1 MNQNCLV
8 LATLVRYQ
16 SMIRDTL
23 EYTLPRDNYDVN
35 VYNTKKAAIIA
46 ELENNTPLKSFI
58 SNNGE
63 NGEKFEKQIREF
75 HDTVYGDGSTILKLA
90 NDGLRVDHA
99 QHIAIFKGVIPV
111 HETVSGLI
119 NGYIADAKSK
129 NLDVAAGEAAALAEE
144 KFYRGVCFLT
154 LSQNLVKLFND
165 YNEARREAKGA
176 ETAASRFIGNDI
188 SDVIRLVRE
197 IEDNSRLTDERFW
210 GAADKLRLLVHY
222 MTGRRAL
229 PMGVGMGEMIRQC
242 QDAVAGYVRE
252 VETDFHAVVDPF
264 MNEFVADV
272 RAQAEA
278 ANAAPADAAN

>member
-16 SMIRDTL
+16 SMVRDTL
-23 EYTLPRDNYDVN
+23 EYALERESYDVN

-46 ELENNTPLKSFI
+46 ELDNNTPLKSFI
-58 SNNGE
+58 ENNGE
-63 NGEKFEKQIREF
+63 NGQKFEAQIREF
-75 HDTVYGDGSTILKLA
+75 HETVYGEGSTILKLA

-111 HETVSGLI
+111 HETVASLI

-129 NLDVAAGEAAALAEE
+129 NLDVAAGEKAAIAEE
-144 KFYRGVCFLT
+144 RFYRGVCFLT

-165 YNEARREAKGA
+165 YNNARREANGA

-188 SDVIRLVRE
+188 SEIVRLINEVM
-197 IEDNSRLTDERFW
+197 NASRLTDERYW
-210 GAADKLRLLVHY
+210 GAADKLNLLVHY

-229 PMGVGMGEMIRQC
+229 PMGKGMGEAIREC
-242 QDAVAGYVRE
+242 QDGIAGFVRE
-252 VETDFHAVVDPF
+252 VEQDFHAIVDPF
-264 MNEFVADV
+264 MQEFIADV
-272 RAQAEA
+272 QAQAAAAGQAPA
-278 ANAAPADAAN
+278 AN